1 MTIQKV
7 AVIGAGVMGA
17 GIAAQLA
24 NAGFEVEL
32 LDRVDEKRFPNDR
45 DGVAKGAIDALLK
58 NKPAAFMHKRNAKK
72 LRPGNTTDH
81 LDRLKDADL
90 IIEAV
95 FEDPKVKFDIFQKID
110 QHRKPG
116 SIVASNTSTIPL
128 KNLVEGQS
136 DAFKKNFVITH
147 FFNPPRYMPLLE
159 LITSAD
165 NDPAVVAA
173 LTRFMEEKA
182 GKTVVRTNDTPGF
195 IANRIG
201 TFWIQAAING
211 AHDYGLTVEEADAL
225 INKPMGV
232 PKTGIFGL
240 VDLVGLDLMPKISAS
255 LLSKLPADDG
265 YAQIHREYP
274 VISKMIE
281 DGYTG
286 RKGKGGFYR
295 LGPNKE
301 KIAVDL
307 KTGAERPQV
316 KKPKLPALDA
326 AAKGG
331 LKGLINSKD
340 KGGEYAW
347 SVLSQTL
354 VYAAEHAHT
363 VADDIFSVDQGM
375 KLGYNWKYGPFEL
388 LDKVGVDYVIKRLQA
403 EGRPVPALIQQAAG
417 KTFYRTENGKLQYMT
432 KDGSYTNVVRA
443 EGVLLL
449 SDIKRAQKPLYSVKK
464 KLIIPGGK
472 PVDMGAHIW
481 DIGDGVLCVEFDS
494 TMNMLDFTSMKVLN
508 RACDMIEGSQG
519 KYKAL
524 VIHNEGDNFST
535 GANLPLAVIAL
546 KLKQYWLVDR
556 LVRMGQ
562 DTMKRLKYAN
572 FPVVSAPSGMAL
584 GGGCEVLMHSDH
596 VQAHAETYPGLVE
609 VGVGLLPAWGGT
621 TELVTR
627 AKQNKKLPQGP
638 MPAVAMTFE
647 TISTA
652 KVGTSADEAKDILIL
667 RASDG
672 ITMNK
677 QRLLADAKKKA
688 VELAADYK
696 PPAPVNLEL
705 PGASG
710 EAALNLAVD
719 GFHLK
724 GAVTGYDVVVSNK
737 VAKVITGGDQ
747 AGPGMIVTQD
757 YLRELER
764 RHFMEL
770 VRDGRTVNRI
780 VKTLPPNKGRKQYEA
795 EERKDD
801 AKKPQTP
808 HRLRADADGETGFF
822 AKIFGGDKA
831 CKKSFGRACN
841 NNRATAPERDPKAK
855 VNWPRFGK

>member
-1 MTIQKV
+1 MTIKKV

-24 NAGFEVEL
+24 NAGLEVEL
-32 LDRVDEKRFPNDR
+32 LDRVDEKRFPNDN

-72 LRPGNTTDH
+72 IRPGNTTDNM
-81 LDRLKDADL
+81 DRLKDCDL

-95 FEDPKVKFDIFQKID
+95 FEDPKVKYDIFQKID
-110 QHRKPG
+110 ANRKAG

-128 KNLVEGQS
+128 KNLVDGQS
-136 DAFKKNFVITH
+136 EQFKKDFVITH

-159 LITSAD
+159 LITSKD
-165 NDPAVVAA
+165 NSPELVAQV
-173 LTRFMEEKA
+173 TRFMDEKM
-182 GKTVVRTNDTPGF
+182 GKGVVVCNDTPGF

-211 AHDYGLTVEEADAL
+211 AHDKGLSVEEADAL
-225 INKPMGV
+225 IGKPMGI

-240 VDLVGLDLMPKISAS
+240 VDLVGLDLMPKISTS
-255 LLSKLPADDG
+255 LLGKLPADDG
-265 YAQIHREYP
+265 YVKINREYP

-307 KTGAERPQV
+307 TTGAERPQI
-316 KKPKLPALDA
+316 KKVKLPALEA
-326 AAKGG
+326 ASKGG
-331 LKGLINSKD
+331 LKALLDSKD

-347 SVLSQTL
+347 SVFSQTL

-363 VADDIFSVDQGM
+363 VSDSIMSVDTAM
-375 KLGYNWKYGPFEL
+375 KLGYNWEEGPFEL
-388 LDKVGVDYVIKRLQA
+388 ADKVGVDYVIKRLEA
-403 EGRPVPALIQQAAG
+403 EGRAVPQLLKTAAG
-417 KTFYRTENGKLQYMT
+417 KTFYKVDGGKLHFM
-432 KDGSYTNVVRA
+432 KEDGSYAPVVRA
-443 EGVLLL
+443 DGVLLL
-449 SDIKRAQKPLYSVKK
+449 SDIKLAQKPVYSVKK
-464 KLIIPGGK
+464 KLHIPGAK
-472 PVDMGAHIW
+472 AIDMGGHIW

-508 RACDMIEGSQG
+508 KACDMIEKSNG

-524 VIHNEGDNFST
+524 VIHNEGKNFST
-535 GANLPLAVIAL
+535 GANLPLAVVAL
-546 KLKQYWLVDR
+546 KLRQYWLVNK
-556 LVRMGQ
+556 LVKKGQ
-562 DTMKRLKYAN
+562 DTMKRLKYAP

-621 TELVTR
+621 TELISR
-627 AKQNKKLPQGP
+627 ATQNKKLPRGP
-638 MPAVAMTFE
+638 MPPVAMTFE

-652 KVGTSADEAKDILIL
+652 KVGTSAQEARDILIL
-667 RASDG
+667 RDSDG

-677 QRLLADAKKKA
+677 QRLLADAKQKA
-688 VELAADYK
+688 LELAPGYQ
-696 PPAPVNLEL
+696 PPAPLTNIEL

-724 GAVTGYDVVVSNK
+724 GAVTNYDVVVSNK

-747 AGPGMIVTQD
+747 AGPGMIVSQD

-764 RHFMEL
+764 KHFMEL
-770 VRDGRTVNRI
+770 VHDGRTLNRI

-795 EERKDD
+795 EERKDGVK
-801 AKKPQTP
+801 APQV
-808 HRLRADADGETGFF
+808 LRDDADKPSLI
-822 AKIFGGDKA
+822 ARMFGGGSA
-831 CKKSFGRACN
+831 KKSFGQACAKN
-841 NNRATAPERDPKAK
+841 DNKGIARDPKAK

>member
-1 MTIQKV
+1 MTIKKV

-24 NAGFEVEL
+24 NAGLEVEL
-32 LDRVDEKRFPNDR
+32 LDRVDEKRFPNDN
-45 DGVAKGAIDALLK
+45 DGVAKGAIEALLK

-72 LRPGNTTDH
+72 IRPGNTTDN
-81 LDRLKDADL
+81 LDRLKDCDL

-95 FEDPKVKFDIFQKID
+95 FEDPKVKYDIFQKID
-110 QHRKPG
+110 ANRKAG

-136 DAFKKNFVITH
+136 EQFKKDFVITH

-159 LITSAD
+159 LITSKD
-165 NDPAVVAA
+165 NSPELVAA
-173 LTRFMEEKA
+173 VTRFMDEKM
-182 GKTVVRTNDTPGF
+182 GKGVVVCNDTPGF

-211 AHDYGLTVEEADAL
+211 AHDKGLTVEEADAL
-225 INKPMGV
+225 IGKPMGI

-240 VDLVGLDLMPKISAS
+240 VDLVGLDLMPKISTS
-255 LLSKLPADDG
+255 LLSKLPAEDG
-265 YAQIHREYP
+265 YVKINREYP

-307 KTGAERPQV
+307 TTGAERPQT
-316 KKPKLPALDA
+316 KKVKLPALDA

-331 LKGLINSKD
+331 LKALLDSKD

-347 SVLSQTL
+347 SVFSQTL

-363 VADDIFSVDQGM
+363 VSDSIMSVDTAM
-375 KLGYNWKYGPFEL
+375 KLGYNWEEGPFEL
-388 LDKVGVDYVIKRLQA
+388 ADKVGVDYIVKRLEA
-403 EGRPVPALIQQAAG
+403 EGRAVPALLKTAAG
-417 KTFYRTENGKLQYMT
+417 KTFYKVDGGKLHYM
-432 KDGSYTNVVRA
+432 KEDGSYTPVVRA

-449 SDIKRAQKPLYSVKK
+449 SDIKLAQKPLYTVKQT
-464 KLIIPGGK
+464 LPLPGK
-472 PVDMGAHIW
+472 AIKMGASIW

-508 RACDMIEGSQG
+508 KACDMIEKSGG

-524 VIHNEGDNFST
+524 VIHNEGKNFST

-546 KLKQYWLVDR
+546 KTKQYWLVNK
-556 LVRMGQ
+556 LVKKGQ
-562 DTMKRLKYAN
+562 DTMKRLKYAP

-584 GGGCEVLMHSDH
+584 GGGCEVLMHSSH

-621 TELVTR
+621 TELISR
-627 AKQNKKLPQGP
+627 AKQNKKLPNGP

-652 KVGTSADEAKDILIL
+652 KVGTSAQEAKDILIL
-667 RASDG
+667 RETDG

-677 QRLLADAKKKA
+677 QRLLADAKQKA
-688 VELAADYK
+688 LELSVDYK
-696 PPAPVNLEL
+696 PPSPVNMEL
-705 PGASG
+705 PGSSG

-719 GFHLK
+719 GFYLK
-724 GAVTGYDVVVSNK
+724 GAVTNYDVVVSNK
-737 VAKVITGGDQ
+737 VAKVLTGGDQ

-757 YLRELER
+757 YLRDLER
-764 RHFMEL
+764 KHFLEL
-770 VRDGRTVNRI
+770 VRDPRTVNRI

-795 EERKDD
+795 EERK
-801 AKKPQTP
+801 AATPAPQV
-808 HRLRADADGETGFF
+808 LRDEADKQGLLARV
-822 AKIFGGDKA
+822 FGGKGSA
-831 CKKSFGRACN
+831 KKSFGQACGKN
-841 NNRATAPERDPKAK
+841 DNKIERDTKAK